1 MKKIKCDW
9 FGTSIHSTQ
18 TGRDTATRDK
28 DTLTFYFNPLYP
40 NGQRQ
45 QQKIAKMTPKQLQ
58 STLPKRVETNTIVK
72 IPVSIYDFNP
82 LYPNGQRP
90 PTFKFCLANC
100 LLQSTLPKRVETTIT
115 SRQAITGTYFN
126 PLYPNGQRRL
136 TASYHQD
143 NHYFNPL
150 YPNGQ
155 RHYFFIRFHRNEQ
168 LQSTLPKRVE
178 TSLHGSRLSAIC
190 NFNPLYPN
198 GQRRVSIKRGACRLN
213 FNPLYP
219 NGQRHTKNTTLHTKI
234 STSIHSTQTGRD
246 QSSPFSQS
254 GWIYF
259 NPLYP
264 NGQRLEYACILLHI

>member
-1 MKKIKCDW
+1 MRIKELALE
-9 FGTSIHSTQ
+9 TSIHSTQ
-18 TGRDTATRDK
+18 TGRDMVVK
-28 DTLTFYFNPLYP
+28 YGQSVNQHFNPLYP

-72 IPVSIYDFNP
+72 IPVSIYD
-82 LYPNGQRP
+82 
-90 PTFKFCLANC
+90 
-100 LLQSTLPKRVETTIT
+100 
-115 SRQAITGTYFN
+115 
-126 PLYPNGQRRL
+126 
-136 TASYHQD
+136 
-143 NHYFNPL
+143 FNPL

-219 NGQRHTKNTTLHTKI
+219 NGQRPI
-234 STSIHSTQTGRD
+234 SSIQLNFSPGTSIHSTQTGRD
-246 QSSPFSQS
+246 LLSQS
-254 GWIYF
+254 
-259 NPLYP
+259 
-264 NGQRLEYACILLHI
+264 LHL

>member
-155 RHYFFIRFHRNEQ
+155 R
-168 LQSTLPKRVE
+168 
-178 TSLHGSRLSAIC
+178 
-190 NFNPLYPN
+190 
-198 GQRRVSIKRGACRLN
+198 RVSIKRGACRLN